1 MSDVDQKRA
10 ARVPVDVLNPIALI
24 VPVAIV
30 GVAVLVLS
38 RRRAMLVQKPDGTG
52 TTAKKPDGATAKKT
66 DGATA
71 KKTAGP
77 AAKAAGPAARMAA
90 AGPAAR
96 VAARQTVRQARRR
109 GRKTTR
115 RVVLTMLI
123 NALEN
128 DVMRRAVIM
137 WLKLARSRL

>member
-1 MSDVDQKRA
+1 MSDVDQERA

-38 RRRAMLVQKPDGTG
+38 RRRATPVHKPDGA
-52 TTAKKPDGATAKKT
+52 TAKKSAGATAKKT
-66 DGATA
+66 DGAAA
-71 KKTAGP
+71 KKS
-77 AAKAAGPAARMAA
+77 AGPAARVAA
-90 AGPAAR
+90 AAPAAR

-115 RVVLTMLI
+115 RLVLTMLI
-123 NALEN
+123 NALES
-128 DVMRRAVIM
+128 DVMRRAVIVG
-137 WLKLARSRL
+137 LKLARSRL

>member
-1 MSDVDQKRA
+1 MSDVNQERA
-10 ARVPVDVLNPIALI
+10 SRVPLDVLNPIALI

-38 RRRAMLVQKPDGTG
+38 RRRATPAQKPGG
-52 TTAKKPDGATAKKT
+52 AAAK
-66 DGATA
+66 
-71 KKTAGP
+71 
-77 AAKAAGPAARMAA
+77 KAAGPAARVAA

-109 GRKTTR
+109 GRSTTR
-115 RVVLTMLI
+115 RVILTIVI

-128 DVMRRAVIM
+128 DRMRRAVIM
-137 WLKLARSRL
+137 GLKLARSRL

>member
-1 MSDVDQKRA
+1 MSDVNQKRA

-24 VPVAIV
+24 VPVAIA

-38 RRRAMLVQKPDGTG
+38 RRRATPVQKPNGV
-52 TTAKKPDGATAKKT
+52 TAKKTDRATAKKT

-77 AAKAAGPAARMAA
+77 AARMAAGPAARMAA
-90 AGPAAR
+90 AAPAAR

>member
-1 MSDVDQKRA
+1 MSDVDQERA
-10 ARVPVDVLNPIALI
+10 ARLPVDVLNPIALI

-38 RRRAMLVQKPDGTG
+38 RRRATSVQ
-52 TTAKKPDGATAKKT
+52 KPDGATAKKM

-71 KKTAGP
+71 KKPAGATAKKP
-77 AAKAAGPAARMAA
+77 AGPAARVAA

>member
-1 MSDVDQKRA
+1 MSDVDQERA
-10 ARVPVDVLNPIALI
+10 ARLPVDVLNPIALI

-38 RRRAMLVQKPDGTG
+38 RRRATPDQ
-52 TTAKKPDGATAKKT
+52 KPDGATAKKT
-66 DGATA
+66 TGA
-71 KKTAGP
+71 
-77 AAKAAGPAARMAA
+77 AARVAA
-90 AGPAAR
+90 AGAAR
-96 VAARQTVRQARRR
+96 VAARQTVRQARRT
-109 GRKTTR
+109 GRKTKR

>member
-10 ARVPVDVLNPIALI
+10 ARLPVDILNPIALI

-38 RRRAMLVQKPDGTG
+38 RRRATLVQKPDGA
-52 TTAKKPDGATAKKT
+52 TAKKPDGATAKKT
-66 DGATA
+66 TGPAA

-77 AAKAAGPAARMAA
+77 AARVAA
-90 AGPAAR
+90 AAPAAR
-96 VAARQTVRQARRR
+96 VAACQTVRQARRT
-109 GRKTTR
+109 GRKTKR

>member
-1 MSDVDQKRA
+1 MSDVDQERT

-52 TTAKKPDGATAKKT
+52 TTAKKP

>member
-38 RRRAMLVQKPDGTG
+38 RRRVSPVDKPNGV
-52 TTAKKPDGATAKKT
+52 TAKKTAGATAKKT
-66 DGATA
+66 DGATT

-77 AAKAAGPAARMAA
+77 AARVAA

>member
-1 MSDVDQKRA
+1 MSDGDQERA
-10 ARVPVDVLNPIALI
+10 TPVPVDALNPIALI

-30 GVAVLVLS
+30 GVAVLVLT
-38 RRRAMLVQKPDGTG
+38 RRPRGTPFQK
-52 TTAKKPDGATAKKT
+52 AAGATAR
-66 DGATA
+66 
-71 KKTAGP
+71 
-77 AAKAAGPAARMAA
+77 KAAGPAARVAA
-90 AGPAAR
+90 AAPAAR
-96 VAARQTVRQARRR
+96 VAARQTVRQARRT
-109 GRKTTR
+109 GRKTKR

>member
-1 MSDVDQKRA
+1 MSDVDQERT
-10 ARVPVDVLNPIALI
+10 ARLPVDILNPIALI

-38 RRRAMLVQKPDGTG
+38 RRRATLVQ
-52 TTAKKPDGATAKKT
+52 KPDGATAKKT
-66 DGATA
+66 T
-71 KKTAGP
+71 GP
-77 AAKAAGPAARMAA
+77 AAKVAAGPAARVAA
-90 AGPAAR
+90 AAPAAR
-96 VAARQTVRQARRR
+96 VAARQTVRQARRT
-109 GRKTTR
+109 GRKTKR

>member
-1 MSDVDQKRA
+1 MSDVDQERT
-10 ARVPVDVLNPIALI
+10 ARLPVDLLNPIALI

-38 RRRAMLVQKPDGTG
+38 RRRATPVQ
-52 TTAKKPDGATAKKT
+52 KPDGATAKKT
-66 DGATA
+66 TGS
-71 KKTAGP
+71 
-77 AAKAAGPAARMAA
+77 AAKAAGPAARVAA
-90 AGPAAR
+90 AAPAAR
-96 VAARQTVRQARRR
+96 VAARQTVRQARRT
-109 GRKTTR
+109 GRKTKR

>member
-1 MSDVDQKRA
+1 MSDVDQERA
-10 ARVPVDVLNPIALI
+10 TRVPVDVLNPIALI

-38 RRRAMLVQKPDGTG
+38 RRRATPAQKPGG
-52 TTAKKPDGATAKKT
+52 SAAKKA
-66 DGATA
+66 
-71 KKTAGP
+71 AGP
-77 AAKAAGPAARMAA
+77 AAKKAAGPAARVAA

-109 GRKTTR
+109 GRSTTR
-115 RVVLTMLI
+115 RVILTIVI

-128 DVMRRAVIM
+128 DTMRRAVIM
-137 WLKLARSRL
+137 GLKLARSRL

>member
-1 MSDVDQKRA
+1 MSDVDQERA

-38 RRRAMLVQKPDGTG
+38 RRRSMPVH
-52 TTAKKPDGATAKKT
+52 KPDGATARK
-66 DGATA
+66 
-71 KKTAGP
+71 
-77 AAKAAGPAARMAA
+77 A

-109 GRKTTR
+109 GRKTTWR
-115 RVVLTMLI
+115 MVLTILI
-123 NALEN
+123 NALQH
-128 DVMRRAVIM
+128 DTMRRAIILG
-137 WLKLARSRL
+137 LKVARARL

>member
-10 ARVPVDVLNPIALI
+10 ARVPVDILNPIALI

-38 RRRAMLVQKPDGTG
+38 RRRATLVQ
-52 TTAKKPDGATAKKT
+52 KPDGATAKKSDGAMAKKT
-66 DGATA
+66 DGAAA
-71 KKTAGP
+71 KKTTGRP
-77 AAKAAGPAARMAA
+77 AAKAAGPAARVAA

-96 VAARQTVRQARRR
+96 VAARQTVRQARRT
-109 GRKTTR
+109 GRKTKR

-123 NALEN
+123 RVLEN

>member
-1 MSDVDQKRA
+1 MSDVDQERT
-10 ARVPVDVLNPIALI
+10 ARLPVDVLNPIALI

-38 RRRAMLVQKPDGTG
+38 RRRATLVQKPDGA
-52 TTAKKPDGATAKKT
+52 TAKKPDGATAKKT
-66 DGATA
+66 DRAAA
-71 KKTAGP
+71 KKTTGP
-77 AAKAAGPAARMAA
+77 AAKAATGPAARVAA
-90 AGPAAR
+90 AAPAAR
-96 VAARQTVRQARRR
+96 VAARQTVRQARRT
-109 GRKTTR
+109 GRKTKR

-123 NALEN
+123 RVLEN

>member
-1 MSDVDQKRA
+1 MSDVDRKRT
-10 ARVPVDVLNPIALI
+10 ARLPVDVLNPIALI

-38 RRRAMLVQKPDGTG
+38 RRRATLVQ
-52 TTAKKPDGATAKKT
+52 KPDGATAKKT
-66 DGATA
+66 DGATTKN
-71 KKTAGP
+71 KKTTGP
-77 AAKAAGPAARMAA
+77 AAKAAAGPAARVAA
-90 AGPAAR
+90 AAPAAR
-96 VAARQTVRQARRR
+96 VAARQTVRQARRT
-109 GRKTTR
+109 GRKTKR

-128 DVMRRAVIM
+128 DVMRRAVVM

>member
-1 MSDVDQKRA
+1 MSDVDQERTT
-10 ARVPVDVLNPIALI
+10 RLPVDVLNPIALI

-38 RRRAMLVQKPDGTG
+38 RRRATLVQKPDGA
-52 TTAKKPDGATAKKT
+52 TTKKT
-66 DGATA
+66 DGATTKN

-77 AAKAAGPAARMAA
+77 AAKAAAGPAARVAA
-90 AGPAAR
+90 AAPAAR
-96 VAARQTVRQARRR
+96 VAARQTVRQARRT
-109 GRKTTR
+109 GRKTKR

>member
-1 MSDVDQKRA
+1 MSDVDQERA

-30 GVAVLVLS
+30 GMAVLVLS
-38 RRRAMLVQKPDGTG
+38 RRRAMLVQKPDG
-52 TTAKKPDGATAKKT
+52 
-66 DGATA
+66 ATA

-77 AAKAAGPAARMAA
+77 AAKKTAGPAAKKT

-96 VAARQTVRQARRR
+96 VAARQTVRTVRQARRT
-109 GRKTTR
+109 GRKTMQR
-115 RVVLTMLI
+115 MVLTILI

-128 DVMRRAVIM
+128 DVMRRAIIM
-137 WLKLARSRL
+137 WLKLKLARSRLPV

>member
-1 MSDVDQKRA
+1 MSDVDQERA

-38 RRRAMLVQKPDGTG
+38 RRRATLVQ
-52 TTAKKPDGATAKKT
+52 KPDGATAKKP

-77 AAKAAGPAARMAA
+77 AAKKTAGPT
-90 AGPAAR
+90 AR
-96 VAARQTVRQARRR
+96 VAARETVRQARRR

-137 WLKLARSRL
+137 GLKLARSRL